1 MNREDRVRFVRSQ
14 IRPSLAITSMWENA
28 VQAIVDRW
36 EADAKTE
43 FREGQLKEKFGDDYE
58 PPQC

>member
-1 MNREDRVRFVRSQ
+1 
-14 IRPSLAITSMWENA
+14 MWENA